1 MFCPSCGSQ
10 LKENARFCVVCGKRV
25 DDITAMSEK
34 KPEYVPTPAPTPA
47 PAPVYV
53 PAPEPVYTYKGP
65 RYTSVSVVEEVKNQC
80 HSPLMIVLLVSFTM
94 MVFMNFL
101 GILAA
106 GNDLSIFFYDSMN
119 NMLGD
124 ILYDVF
130 DFSLDSNAAGFA
142 AFALQLPSIVVCI
155 GLWVV
160 FFTSFDTRI
169 NMMST
174 AGFTIVKVV
183 RTIFTVISVFC
194 FGVYA
199 LFGFLGCLASLRDG
213 NLLMIFPIVLVGAV
227 FFAVAAYF
235 VKLGDTIDCFSY
247 AAGSDYP
254 ADSVSKYV
262 IVASF
267 GIAGMLLMSVFMSGT
282 VFPVLSGICGAVA
295 FVMIGIVII
304 RYRRAMEFYR
314 YSPDSPWRIKNFS
327 EIDE

>member
-10 LKENARFCVVCGKRV
+10 LGENAKFCVVCGKRV
-25 DDITAMSEK
+25 DDITAMSVK
-34 KPEYVPTPAPTPA
+34 KPEYAPTPAPA

-53 PAPEPVYTYKGP
+53 PAPEPEYTYKGP
-65 RYTSVSVVEEVKNQC
+65 AYTSVSVVEEVKKQC
-80 HSPLMIVLLVSFTM
+80 HSPLMIALLVSFTM
-94 MVFMNFL
+94 LVFMNFL

-106 GNDLSIFFYDSMN
+106 GNDLSEFFYESMN

-130 DFSLDSNAAGFA
+130 DFSLDSTASGIA
-142 AFALQLPSIVVCI
+142 AFALQLPSLVVCI
-155 GLWVV
+155 GLWVI

-174 AGFTIVKVV
+174 AGFIMVKVV
-183 RTIFTVISVFC
+183 RTIFMVISVFC

-199 LFGFLGCLASLRDG
+199 LFGFLGCLAALRGG
-213 NLLMIFPIVLVGAV
+213 NILLVFPIVLFGAV

-235 VKLGDTIDCFSY
+235 VKLGDTIDCFVY

-254 ADSVSKYV
+254 ADTVSKYV

-267 GIAGMLLMSVFMSGT
+267 GIAGIMLMSVFMSGT
-282 VFPVLSGICGAVA
+282 VFTVLSGVCGAVA
-295 FVMIGIVII
+295 FVMIGILII

-314 YSPDSPWRIKNFS
+314 YSPDSPWRIQNLS
-327 EIDE
+327 EV